1 MLLDDLRELKRGP
14 RELRRFGLL
23 VGAVFAAL
31 GSIWLMRGKPHF
43 MYLLGPGAVLVL
55 AGALAPRTLRGVYVV
70 WMAFALALGFV
81 VSHVLLTLFFFLVI
95 TPVGLVARLL
105 GKDFL
110 RLRIKRGAATYWLPS
125 QRQTKRAA
133 SDYEKQF

>member
-31 GSIWLMRGKPHF
+31 GLIWLMRGKPHF
-43 MYLLGPGAVLVL
+43 MYPLGPGVVLML
-55 AGALAPRTLRGVYVV
+55 TGALAPRTLRGVYVV
-70 WMAFALALGFV
+70 WMAIALALGFV

-95 TPVGLVARLL
+95 TPVGLVARVL

-110 RLRIKRGAATYWLPS
+110 RLRIERGAATYWLPC